1 MDLNEFKAQLEIAK
15 TTLDEKDVDRVL
27 TSALKRVPENKNNK
41 GTYNLIIVM
50 EELAELTQQ
59 VSKYI
64 RRKADRYCILEELA
78 DVYLAARY
86 VKNIVGISDEEL
98 NAAINVKKNRQD
110 KKNKLDEEFKSN
122 ELAREGC
129 FYCGYLGK
137 EKVECTADKSVK
149 LNPFLLLDD
158 VSEELLDEVS
168 EDCPKKKGVIMEYK
182 GFTTTNIEKR
192 EDTTDENN
200 IFSAKVINS
209 ADFLEITANELEDME
224 PKFHKVIDDYI
235 ELCNLYGKNP
245 YQK

>member
-1 MDLNEFKAQLEIAK
+1 MDLNEFKAQLEIAE

-27 TSALKRVPENKNNK
+27 TSALKRVPENKNDK

-122 ELAREGC
+122 ELAKERC
-129 FYCGYLGK
+129 FNCRYLGK
-137 EKVECTADKSVK
+137 EKAECTANKSVK
-149 LNPFLLLDD
+149 LNPFLLLD
-158 VSEELLDEVS
+158 EVP
-168 EDCPKKKGVIMEYK
+168 EDCPKKKGVVMEYK
-182 GFTTTNIEKR
+182 GFITTNIEKK

-209 ADFLEITANELEDME
+209 ADFLEISANELEDME

>member
-1 MDLNEFKAQLEIAK
+1 MDLNEFKAQLETVE

-27 TSALKRVPENKNNK
+27 TAALKKVPEDKNNK

-64 RRKADRYCILEELA
+64 RGKANRYCVLEELA
-78 DVYLAARY
+78 DVYLSARY

-110 KKNKLDEEFKSN
+110 KKNKIDEEFKSN
-122 ELAREGC
+122 ELAKEIS
-129 FYCGYLGK
+129 FNSEYLGK
-137 EKVECTADKSVK
+137 EK
-149 LNPFLLLDD
+149 
-158 VSEELLDEVS
+158 
-168 EDCPKKKGVIMEYK
+168 GVVMEYK

-192 EDTTDENN
+192 EDTTDEQN
-200 IFSAKVINS
+200 IFSTKVINS
-209 ADFLEITANELEDME
+209 ADYLEISANELEDME

-235 ELCNLYGKNP
+235 ELCKLYGKNP
-245 YQK
+245 YQE

>member
-1 MDLNEFKAQLEIAK
+1 MDLNEFKAQLKTVE
-15 TTLDEKDVDRVL
+15 TTLDENDVDRVL
-27 TSALKRVPENKNNK
+27 TAALKKVPEDKNNK

-64 RRKADRYCILEELA
+64 RGKADRYCVLEELA
-78 DVYLAARY
+78 DVYLSARY

-122 ELAREGC
+122 ELTKERC
-129 FYCGYLGK
+129 FNRGYLGK
-137 EKVECTADKSVK
+137 EKAECTADKSVK
-149 LNPFLLLDD
+149 LNPFLLLD
-158 VSEELLDEVS
+158 EVPK
-168 EDCPKKKGVIMEYK
+168 DCPKKKGVVMEYK

-192 EDTTDENN
+192 EDTTDEDN

-209 ADFLEITANELEDME
+209 ADFLEISANELEDME

-235 ELCNLYGKNP
+235 ELCKLYGKNP